1 MGGDFTADEK
11 ASVSLPNFNIRN
23 PEFAKKKKKNKEN
36 KKKKNNRKEPWI
48 DWIPCDKGQLL
59 ITSIDW

>member
-23 PEFAKKKKKNKEN
+23 PEFAKKKKKKQGKQKNEEQQKRTLNKLDSL
-36 KKKKNNRKEPWI
+36 W
-48 DWIPCDKGQLL
+48 
-59 ITSIDW
+59 